1 MASTVYSYDW
11 LCNAMRSR
19 EVVSII
25 SAGKTHTGTING
37 IRLDDGS
44 GRHFLVNVVGYSQ
57 WLHVRAE

>member
-1 MASTVYSYDW
+1 MAATVYSYDW

-25 SAGKTHTGTING
+25 SAGRTYTGTING
-37 IRLDDGS
+37 IRVEDGS

-57 WLHVRAE
+57 WIYVRAE